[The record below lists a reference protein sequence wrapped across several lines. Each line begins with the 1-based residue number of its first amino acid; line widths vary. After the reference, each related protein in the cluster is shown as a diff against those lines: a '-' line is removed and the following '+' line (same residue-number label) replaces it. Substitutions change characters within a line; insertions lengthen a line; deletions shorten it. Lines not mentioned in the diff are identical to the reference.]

1 MAFLGID
8 IGTSGCKVCAYDH
21 SGNMLSS
28 ASRKYQEI
36 RGNNT
41 REIEPDVIR
50 EHVFASLSE
59 AAAACPEPVQAI
71 AVTCL
76 GESLVCLDESET
88 VLCNSMV
95 TGDHRGADGVEKVC
109 RELGADYVFQVTG
122 LMPSQLY
129 SLPKLIHLQENTEVL
144 RTVKKLFF
152 YEDYIGY
159 LLTGERKVSYS
170 SAARSMALDI
180 HSLKWDK
187 KLLATAG
194 LTPEHFSEPV
204 PSGTIIGYVKPE
216 IAEKCH
222 LTGKIPVV
230 AGGHDQATA
239 ALGSGFMDT
248 TLGED
253 CIGTCECLALMLPET
268 YDQAVLQKLQMPC
281 MLYLLPNTCF
291 TTFEVTTCGA
301 LMNWGQD
308 VLLKGTKE
316 MCEREGLNFFRY
328 MDERV
333 AGKHTDVLILPQ
345 FGSSGHP
352 DLNLNHMAGTIT
364 GLTLDTTEEDLY
376 LALKESMIFQIRLA
390 HEAASPLGI
399 DFQKLVTAGG
409 ASNSTVTS
417 QLRADIFQKPVYT
430 LANSEA
436 GTLGCMIL
444 AAVAIGEYPDI
455 VTCTKEVVRY
465 FKETL
470 PNPENF
476 RHYEEKYQL
485 YKRLYDKMHQL

>member
-8 IGTSGCKVCAYDH
+8 IGTSGCKVCTYNRRGDMQ
-21 SGNMLSS
+21 SC
-28 ASRKYQEI
+28 ASQKYQEL
-36 RGNNT
+36 RGSNT

-50 EHVFASLSE
+50 EKVFLAFSE
-59 AAAACPEPVQAI
+59 AVSACAEPIQAI

-76 GESLVCLDESET
+76 GESLVCLDENET

-109 RELGADYVFQVTG
+109 RELGNDYVFQVTG

-129 SLPKLIHLQENTEVL
+129 SLPKLIHLQKNTDVL
-144 RTVKKLFF
+144 RNAKKMFF

-159 LLTGERKVSYS
+159 LLTGERKVSFS
-170 SAARSMALDI
+170 SAARSMAFDI
-180 HSLKWDK
+180 HSLKWDE

-194 LTPEHFSEPV
+194 LKPEHFSEPV

-216 IAEKCH
+216 IAEKYH

-248 TLGED
+248 VLGED
-253 CIGTCECLALMLPET
+253 CIGTCECLALMLPDA
-268 YDQAVLQKLQMPC
+268 YDRTVLQKLQMPC

-316 MCEREGLNFFRY
+316 MCEKEGLNFFKY

-352 DLNLNHMAGTIT
+352 DLNLNHMTGTIT

-376 LALKESMIFQIRLA
+376 LALKESMVFQLRLA
-390 HEAASPLGI
+390 HEAAVSLDM

-409 ASNSTVTS
+409 ASSSAVTS
-417 QLRADIFQKPVYT
+417 QLRADIFRKPVYT

-444 AAVAIGEYPDI
+444 AAAAVGEYPDI
-455 VTCTKEVVRY
+455 VSCVREVVRY
-465 FKETL
+465 SKETL

-476 RHYEEKYQL
+476 GHYEKKYQQ
-485 YKRLYDKMHQL
+485 YKRLYKKMHQL